1 MTKAQQ
7 YQKYM
12 NKGVSS
18 NVNTRGGLFYLM
30 VGGAVGAIGAG
41 LAVLLT
47 PKSPKSENSL
57 TRSGGEIL
65 GVIYDRPLNTSGKR
79 TGLGRRASS
88 IV

>member
-30 VGGAVGAIGAG
+30 LGGAVGAIGAG

-47 PKSPKSENSL
+47 PKSPKTESPPPKPA
-57 TRSGGEIL
+57 GEIF
-65 GVIYDRPLNTSGKR
+65 GAIYDRPLNTFGKR
-79 TGLGRRASS
+79 SGLARRASN